1 MCKHH
6 RLNKQFFQEYNI
18 SWSCSWPCLGR
29 SPRLVSGNQNHPPVT
44 VGCGTLP
51 LSLIYCHL
59 LEPSPYVAFCSSC
72 RNGLSAKEGD
82 FFLSPPLP
90 PMANY
95 LPILFPNVSLIMH
108 YCQLGEPSKT
118 QISSTIVFLL
128 LLKLFNSFPEFNS
141 QLLVKYLLKPVEK
154 GAPTIRP
161 LPVFVFQ

>member
-1 MCKHH
+1 
-6 RLNKQFFQEYNI
+6 
-18 SWSCSWPCLGR
+18 
-29 SPRLVSGNQNHPPVT
+29 
-44 VGCGTLP
+44 
-51 LSLIYCHL
+51 
-59 LEPSPYVAFCSSC
+59 
-72 RNGLSAKEGD
+72 
-82 FFLSPPLP
+82 
-90 PMANY
+90 MANY
-95 LPILFPNVSLIMH
+95 LPILFPNVSLIMQ